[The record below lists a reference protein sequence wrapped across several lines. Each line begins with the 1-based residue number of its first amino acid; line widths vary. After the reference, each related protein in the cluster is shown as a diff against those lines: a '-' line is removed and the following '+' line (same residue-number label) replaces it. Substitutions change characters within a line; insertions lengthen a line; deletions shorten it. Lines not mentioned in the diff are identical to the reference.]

1 MRLPGLWDDWST
13 ECGSPM
19 ACYTVAPE
27 ASLDNTADN
36 PADNPAE
43 DLDDGLSEELRRISN
58 LIDIDSPKQAS
69 TPSSIP
75 QANDILT
82 SFVLPPSA
90 LYCSP
95 ATSASTIPP
104 TLPSPVGS
112 MCASLTL
119 TKSNGPLPYKAK
131 VRKVAQLI
139 EVDAGV
145 CDVSAEGVTKQ
156 PHFICRNP
164 PIDANRI
171 DREMRECDDIKKKK
185 AASDLRQRL
194 INTNNRIRRRE
205 RDEPVAYVSPRFKK
219 HQFMTDE
226 EAWDKVL
233 EPAWKKWAH
242 LRDSQVRDMSKK
254 LNKDSNAHGF
264 LTNDMQETVVILAE
278 MASRQA
284 VIEARA
290 GRVLPTASSP
300 FWTLALAQ
308 EAWRRCVLREG
319 DWSTDRRDIAE
330 QLSWE
335 GVQKIY
341 YWHLKGNFT
350 DEEPDRNLS
359 ASGMLRGNI
368 PKVKVGRKICSHS
381 LGTREDS
388 IKKMDCLHRLLVAAG
403 DKFGG
408 LHADIRGLR
417 APLVIRYPN
426 METSLMSRKERCIAS
441 HSTFGTK
448 KPTEMEKKDLAA
460 AAASIASTAYAKCD

>member
-1 MRLPGLWDDWST
+1 MARLPGLWDDWST
-13 ECGSPM
+13 GCGSPM

-27 ASLDNTADN
+27 ASLANPADN
-36 PADNPAE
+36 PADNP
-43 DLDDGLSEELRRISN
+43 DVEELRRILY
-58 LIDIDSPKQAS
+58 LIDNSPKQAS
-69 TPSSIP
+69 APSSIP
-75 QANDILT
+75 QTDDILA
-82 SFVLPPSA
+82 SFVLPPSV
-90 LYCSP
+90 LGSST
-95 ATSASTIPP
+95 ATSASITPT

-131 VRKVAQLI
+131 VRKVAQRI

-164 PIDANRI
+164 PIDSNRI
-171 DREMRECDDIKKKK
+171 DREMREYDDIKKKK

-205 RDEPVAYVSPRFKK
+205 RDEDDPEPVAYVSPRFKK
-219 HQFMTDE
+219 HEFKTDE
-226 EAWDKVL
+226 EAWDQDLK
-233 EPAWKKWAH
+233 PAWNKWAH
-242 LRDSQVRDMSKK
+242 LRDNQIRDMAKN
-254 LNKDSNAHGF
+254 LNRDSNEYGF
-264 LTNDMQETVVILAE
+264 LTNDMQETVVTLAE
-278 MASRQA
+278 MASRQV

-308 EAWRRCVLREG
+308 EAWRRCVSMDG
-319 DWSTDRRDIAE
+319 VWSTDKRDIAE

-341 YWHLKGNFT
+341 YLHLKGNST
-350 DEEPDRNLS
+350 DGEPDRNLS
-359 ASGMLRGNI
+359 ASDMLPGNI
-368 PKVKVGRKICSHS
+368 PKIRVSRKICSHS

-441 HSTFGTK
+441 HRTFGNK
-448 KPTEMEKKDLAA
+448 KPTEIEKKDLAA
-460 AAASIASTAYAKCD
+460 AAESIASAADTKRD